1 MNGIEEIRIPVE
13 GMFQVQISTIDQL
26 PTDNTPS
33 KKKCFN
39 GAVISATGSGAFE
52 NFLWKIIKEACRLTD
67 VKIDEECKAEYRFL
81 YNTSKRVF
89 TLVRRR

>member
-1 MNGIEEIRIPVE
+1 MNDIEEIRIPVE
-13 GMFQVQISTIDQL
+13 GVFQVQIATINQP
-26 PTDNTPS
+26 PTDNTPA
-33 KKKCFN
+33 KQKCFN
-39 GAVISATGSGAFE
+39 GAVISTVGDGAFE
-52 NFLWKIIKEACRLTD
+52 SFLWHIIESACELTD